1 MTPLNS
7 GKVVQQ
13 VLRVLEAGEAS
24 AVDIAAQTGLFRY
37 RVHNVLY
44 RMVKPSKAGIRRI
57 HVARWT
63 YEGKGFRKYLRP
75 IYALGDK
82 PNAPKETNATSL
94 SNS

>member
-13 VLRVLEAGEAS
+13 VIRVLEAGEAS

-44 RMVKPSKAGIRRI
+44 RMVKPSKHGIRRVYI
-57 HVARWT
+57 SRWT
-63 YEGKGFRKYLRP
+63 YEGKGCRKYLRP

-82 PNAPKETNATSL
+82 PNAPKECNDS
-94 SNS
+94 SVPNH

>member
-1 MTPLNS
+1 
-7 GKVVQQ
+7 
-13 VLRVLEAGEAS
+13 
-24 AVDIAAQTGLFRY
+24 
-37 RVHNVLY
+37 
-44 RMVKPSKAGIRRI
+44 MVKPSKAGIRRI

-94 SNS
+94 SNH